1 MTDLINKE
9 GLKLPLVA
17 LRDMV
22 VFPRVSTS
30 LDVGRKES
38 VAAVR
43 SAALNRCFSFLAVLS
58 VSW

>member
-22 VFPRVSTS
+22 VFRGFRP
-30 LDVGRKES
+30 
-38 VAAVR
+38 
-43 SAALNRCFSFLAVLS
+43 ALM
-58 VSW
+58 

>member
-30 LDVGRKES
+30 LDAVSYTHLFFKDGRN
-38 VAAVR
+38 
-43 SAALNRCFSFLAVLS
+43 NRVIVHRNCLL
-58 VSW
+58 

>member
-22 VFPRVSTS
+22 VFPR
-30 LDVGRKES
+30 GFGP
-38 VAAVR
+38 
-43 SAALNRCFSFLAVLS
+43 ALM
-58 VSW
+58 